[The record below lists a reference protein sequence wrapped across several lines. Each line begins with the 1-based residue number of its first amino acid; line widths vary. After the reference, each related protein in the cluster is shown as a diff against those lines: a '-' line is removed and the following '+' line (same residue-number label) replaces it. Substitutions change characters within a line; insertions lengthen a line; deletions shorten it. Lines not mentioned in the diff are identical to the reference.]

1 MVARVTIKRPVT
13 VKVIVTETFKAAMLA
28 SLEESINEID
38 LQLKQM
44 EFQAKRFLADLE
56 KQSPQQVISAR
67 SQIESEREKR
77 REARERLL
85 AEAQEVAKWEIGQ
98 EVTQGVVE
106 GLVDIGIGDDLRKI
120 MATEIIVKDGI
131 VAEIR
136 EGNIPEADGEGG

>member
-1 MVARVTIKRPVT
+1 MARVTIKRPVT